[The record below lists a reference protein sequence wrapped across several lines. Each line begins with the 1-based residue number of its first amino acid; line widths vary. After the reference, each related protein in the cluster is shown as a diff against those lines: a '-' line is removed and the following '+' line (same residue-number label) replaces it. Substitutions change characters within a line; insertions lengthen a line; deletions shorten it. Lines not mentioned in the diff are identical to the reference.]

1 MTPITKIPFETESDA
16 GLESIKDSIATQR
29 ALDYYLKPPVSQQ
42 ATGKKIFQ
50 VSDDVSQEEALVLAS
65 DYLRCAIANAQSA
78 SEQQQGSQRDLLLSL
93 LFLMEPS
100 RQLLDKAI
108 DMQQLPAL

>member
-1 MTPITKIPFETESDA
+1 MTPITKIPVETEPDD

-42 ATGKKIFQ
+42 VPEKKIFQ

>member
-42 ATGKKIFQ
+42 VPEKKIFQ

>member
-42 ATGKKIFQ
+42 VPEKKIFQ

-93 LFLMEPS
+93 LLLMEPS

-108 DMQQLPAL
+108 DMQQLTAR

>member
-1 MTPITKIPFETESDA
+1 MTPIAKIPVETEPYG

-42 ATGKKIFQ
+42 VPDKKIFQ

-78 SEQQQGSQRDLLLSL
+78 SEHQQGSQRDLLLSL

>member
-29 ALDYYLKPPVSQQ
+29 ALDYYLKPPVSQH

-100 RQLLDKAI
+100 RQLSDKAI